1 MAEKNMSEKLAESIS
16 KLIKKTNTF
25 EKIETLL
32 NGVSLFIFI
41 TGAVTLYNSYKLHKI
56 TEYANI
62 SKNKMDDKINSKL
75 DKIIETNEKIIHLQ
89 MQLYTSFQNNE
100 VLKTQVSLT
109 EDIEDIHYILGFTP
123 AQGWNRASSVTVFD
137 TGIFSDIYFSSCDS
151 FAGGQF

>member
-32 NGVSLFIFI
+32 NGISLFMFI

-62 SKNKMDDKINSKL
+62 SKNKMDDKINLKL

-100 VLKTQVSLT
+100 VLKRQVSLT
-109 EDIEDIHYILGFTP
+109 EDIENIKTQTIVSPLDDYYELVNECYDNIPCNNSKKATGLNRLF
-123 AQGWNRASSVTVFD
+123 GWK
-137 TGIFSDIYFSSCDS
+137 
-151 FAGGQF
+151 